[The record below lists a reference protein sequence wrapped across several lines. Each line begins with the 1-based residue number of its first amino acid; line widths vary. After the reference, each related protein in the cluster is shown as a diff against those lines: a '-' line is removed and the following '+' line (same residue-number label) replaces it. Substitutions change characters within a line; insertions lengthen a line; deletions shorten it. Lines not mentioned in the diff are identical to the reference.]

1 MHLLVRFHDGEANR
15 GAQHNNFFHFRKK
28 FLAGVSSLE
37 SAKLVPAGL
46 DSRIETMSATEKYLE
61 TFLYAR
67 ENLLANGN
75 SGLYGVPYFWEGPGG
90 ENDE

>member
-1 MHLLVRFHDGEANR
+1 MA
-15 GAQHNNFFHFRKK
+15 
-28 FLAGVSSLE
+28 
-37 SAKLVPAGL
+37 
-46 DSRIETMSATEKYLE
+46 ATEKYLE